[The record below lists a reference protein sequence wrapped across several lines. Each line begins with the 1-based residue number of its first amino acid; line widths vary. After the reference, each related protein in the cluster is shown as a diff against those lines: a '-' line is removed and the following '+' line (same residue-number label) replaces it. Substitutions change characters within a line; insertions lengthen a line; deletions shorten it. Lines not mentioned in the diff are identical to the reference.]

1 MGYIYKITNTINGKM
16 YIGQTRRTIE
26 ERWKQHIRSSF
37 SDSSF
42 DKGPFHLAIK
52 KYGIDTFKV
61 EQIEECNNEELNDR
75 ETYWIEYF
83 DARHKGYNITTGGEH
98 HWKWETEEIMELWN
112 EGLSIAEITKKLGS
126 CNRAVSDRLKS
137 EGVTT
142 EETIS
147 RGKKT
152 SGKTHRLP
160 VYMYDREGNYLKE
173 FNSKHEA
180 AEEIGYN
187 GPLKGGQF
195 THSTICGYQFR
206 RYKVDKLNSSIKPHH
221 LEVHQYTLEGEYVAS
236 YPSNTAAAIAVTGNK
251 NNNTSIGAVCNKSK
265 GRTQAYGYRWSYEK
279 VDKLPPIV
287 TKKCRPVIRIS
298 LDGTE
303 RKLYPS
309 AAQASRENNVSDR
322 GILYA
327 CNGIQHT
334 SAGYRWEY
342 ADTKNQ

>member
-26 ERWKQHIRSSF
+26 QRWKQHIRSSF
-37 SDSSF
+37 SNSSF

-83 DARHKGYNITTGGEH
+83 DARHKGYNVTTGGEH
-98 HWKWETEEIMELWN
+98 HWKWETKEILELWN
-112 EGLSIAEITKKLGS
+112 EGLGVSEIMKKLNANSGS
-126 CNRAVSDRLKS
+126 MISDRLKS
-137 EGVTT
+137 EGITT
-142 EETIS
+142 DEIMS
-147 RGKKT
+147 RGYKR
-152 SGKTHRLP
+152 SGKTKRLP
-160 VYMYDREGNYLKE
+160 IYMYDRDGNYIKE

-180 AEEIGYN
+180 AKEIGYN

-206 RYKVDKLNSSIKPHH
+206 RYKVDKLDSSIKPHQ
-221 LEVHQYTLEGEYVAS
+221 LEVHQYTLEGDYIAS
-236 YPSNTAAAIAVTGNK
+236 YPSLTEAAIVVTKNK
-251 NNNTSIGAVCNKSK
+251 DAHTSIGVACKKDK
-265 GRTQAYGYRWSYEK
+265 GRIQAYGYRWSFEK
-279 VDKLPPIV
+279 VEKLPPIV

-309 AAQASRENNVSDR
+309 AAQAGRENNVSDR

-327 CNGIQHT
+327 CNGVQHT
-334 SAGYRWEY
+334 SGGYKWEY
-342 ADTKNQ
+342 ADINN